1 MTTAA
6 ALLDVARA
14 ELGTAEDP
22 PGTNQVRYN
31 NWYYGREVSGS
42 AYPWC
47 AVFVSWV
54 ADRAGATDV
63 IPKHAYTPTGAS
75 WFQRRGASAWGSE
88 PRIGAIVYYANFGLG
103 RISHVGIVET
113 VHPDGSWTAIEGN
126 TDASG
131 SRTGGQVMRQ
141 TRRSVGAGG
150 GFGYP
155 AYGAEP
161 GAKATGQLDVD
172 GDLGPA
178 TIRRWQQV
186 MGTPVDGVISTPR
199 SSLVEAVQRRLHAA
213 KGTGVV
219 PTTGQLD
226 AVTIRALQRYLGTPV
241 DGVIS
246 RPRSTVVEAL
256 QRRLNTG
263 RF

>member
-1 MTTAA
+1 MATVAA
-6 ALLDVARA
+6 VLDVARA
-14 ELGTAEDP
+14 QLGTAESP
-22 PGTNQVRYN
+22 AGSNRVKYN
-31 NWYYGREVSGS
+31 DWYYGRPVTGA

-54 ADRAGATDV
+54 AAMAGAAAL
-63 IPKHAYTPTGAS
+63 IPKHAYTPTGAA
-75 WFQRRGASAWGSE
+75 WFAKRGQWGST
-88 PRIGAIVYYANFGLG
+88 PRVGAVVYYANFGLG

-141 TRRSVGAGG
+141 RRRSVGDGG

-155 AYGAEP
+155 AYDVESAAADAGE
-161 GAKATGQLDVD
+161 LSVD

-178 TIRRWQQV
+178 TIRRWQQI

-199 SSLVEAVQRRLHAA
+199 SSLIEAVQRRLHAA

-226 AVTIRALQRYLGTPV
+226 VTTIRALQRYFGTGV
-241 DGVIS
+241 DGVVS
-246 RPRSTVVEAL
+246 RPRSTVIEAL
-256 QRRLNTG
+256 QRRLNSG